1 VLDAVRR
8 LTPTVDECVDARPWS
23 LPDAELVDSLAAV
36 WSAQQ
41 RLTVLVARLA
51 AEAGNRGLPADQGC
65 TSTAVWLRNQ
75 LRMSV
80 STGRRLVELGRLVD
94 RRPVLEAAVS
104 AGAVTV
110 DQAGTIATAMASLP
124 AAAGLETLAAAE
136 SALIGAAAQLDPQAL
151 RACGQRILGHLERD
165 TGDEDSA
172 AERAERAY
180 QRARAGRA
188 LYLARVEDGRVRLT
202 GWLDSEA
209 AAVVTAALDPLCRPV
224 PGDDRTPTQRRADA
238 LADVCGLALR
248 TTTLPDNGGDRP
260 QIVITVPYDPLRAR
274 LGAGTLDV
282 GAEVPAT
289 QVRRLAC
296 DAQLIPAVLG
306 GDGEALDLGRAR
318 RLFTG
323 AARRALVLR
332 DRGCAFPSCDRPS
345 RWTDAHHIRSWADG
359 GRTDVDNGVLLCGYH
374 HRLVH
379 GGGWDVRL
387 GRDGRPEFL
396 PPPHLDP
403 QRRPRR
409 NLYHLRT

>member
-1 VLDAVRR
+1 LA
-8 LTPTVDECVDARPWS
+8 PTVDECADAVPWS
-23 LPDAELVDSLAAV
+23 LSDSELVDSLTAV

-41 RLTVLVARLA
+41 RLTVVAARLA
-51 AEAGNRGLPADQGC
+51 GEARKRGIPADQGC

-94 RRPVLEAAVS
+94 RRPALDAAVS

-110 DQAGTIATAMASLP
+110 DQAGTIATAMESLP
-124 AAAGLETLAAAE
+124 AAAGLETPAEAE
-136 SALIGAAAQLDPQAL
+136 SALIAAAAHLDPQAL
-151 RACGQRILGHLERD
+151 RACGQRILGHLEHNG
-165 TGDEDSA
+165 GDDGGA
-172 AERAERAY
+172 AERSERAY

-188 LYLARVEDGRVRLT
+188 LYLTRVEDGRIRLT

-238 LADVCGLALR
+238 LAEVCGLALR
-248 TTTLPDNGGDRP
+248 TTALPDNGGDRP
-260 QIVITVPYDPLRAR
+260 QIVITVPYEPLRAR
-274 LGAGTLDV
+274 LGAGMLDT
-282 GAEVPAT
+282 GAQVPAT

-323 AARRALVLR
+323 AARRALILR
-332 DRGCAFPSCDRPS
+332 DGGCAFPSCDRPH
-345 RWTDAHHIRSWADG
+345 RWTDAHHIQSWADG
-359 GRTDVDNGVLLCGYH
+359 GTTDLDNGVLLCGYH

-387 GRDGRPEFL
+387 GEDGRPEFL